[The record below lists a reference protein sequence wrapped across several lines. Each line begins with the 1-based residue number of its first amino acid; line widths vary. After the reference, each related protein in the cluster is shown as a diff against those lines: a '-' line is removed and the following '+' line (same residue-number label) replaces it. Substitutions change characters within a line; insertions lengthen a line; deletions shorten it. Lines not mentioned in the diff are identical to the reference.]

1 MNWKIVL
8 AGSIALGFLDL
19 GELSVVQK
27 AVAGDNGCTIGRY
40 QKEKDCHAPAGAE
53 PGRVH
58 RARMPSHSSRL
69 PPPNGLQ
76 LGWNPDRLRY
86 YRLSGAASPLKSGV
100 NFRRFRG

>member
-27 AVAGDNGCTIGRY
+27 AVAGDTVALSAATKKKKTATRR
-40 QKEKDCHAPAGAE
+40 QE
-53 PGRVH
+53 PNQVACG
-58 RARMPSHSSRL
+58 
-69 PPPNGLQ
+69 
-76 LGWNPDRLRY
+76 PDRLRY

>member
-8 AGSIALGFLDL
+8 AASIALGFLDF
-19 GELSVVQK
+19 GELSVVQE
-27 AVAGDNGCTIGRY
+27 AVAGDTVALSAAT
-40 QKEKDCHAPAGAE
+40 KKKKAAPAGAE

-76 LGWNPDRLRY
+76 LGWNPDRLRC
-86 YRLSGAASPLKSGV
+86 LSAAASPLKSWV
-100 NFRRFRG
+100 NFRHFRG